1 MLAIRSE
8 EKADHSRVFE
18 ILTAAFER
26 SNEANLVEVLRSS
39 AEPYISIV
47 AEEDGRILGHIFF
60 SPVEIESSGEPSG
73 LAGLAPVAV
82 DPAHQGLGIGGALIR
97 AGLERCRELGWQAV
111 FLVGDPAYY
120 ARFGFALASPMRFS
134 YGNPAFDAVFQVY
147 EVSPGVLDG
156 HGGRVLFHPALAETG
171 CG

>member
-1 MLAIRSE
+1 MFMIRSE
-8 EKADHSRVFE
+8 EKADHARVFE

-26 SNEANLVEVLRSS
+26 SNEANLVEALRSS
-39 AEPYISIV
+39 TEPHISLV
-47 AEEDGRILGHIFF
+47 AEDDGRILGHIFF
-60 SPVEIESSGEPSG
+60 SPVEIEPSGEPPG

-82 DPAHQGLGIGGALIR
+82 DPAHQGLGIGAALIR

-120 ARFGFALASPMRFS
+120 SRFGFVLASPMRFT
-134 YGNPAFDAVFQVY
+134 YGSPVFDAVLQAH
-147 EVSPGVLDG
+147 EISPGVLNG
-156 HGGRVLFHPALAETG
+156 QGGRVRFHPAFTETG